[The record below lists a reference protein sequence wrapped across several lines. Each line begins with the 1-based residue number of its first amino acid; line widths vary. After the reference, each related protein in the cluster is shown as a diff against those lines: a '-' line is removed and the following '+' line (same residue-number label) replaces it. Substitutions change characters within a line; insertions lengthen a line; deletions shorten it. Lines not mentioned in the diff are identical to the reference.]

1 MQLLEAS
8 PGISNTNR
16 SEAWA
21 VVVARALWFMCQE
34 ACTSYG
40 VAAKGSNDSG

>member
-16 SEAWA
+16 SEACA